1 MPNLE
6 HTNTDLT
13 PAAPGGFRG
22 LLSRLTRSRS
32 VLVGL
37 AAVVVLA
44 IAGSTWGYS
53 ALSKTVTL
61 SVDGKDQ
68 QVTAFGGTVG
78 DVLRSQGIA
87 VSARDVVA
95 PSADEKIDDGSK
107 ITVQYA
113 RPFRLAVDGGRAQ
126 TFWVTA
132 TTVSRALAQVGD
144 SYRGADL
151 SVSRGG
157 LIDRSGMTLQVVT
170 PKTLHVK
177 LGGHKTVK
185 RTVTALT
192 VGGALRELGVKADRL
207 DRVRPGRAHR
217 LHDGDRLV
225 FTDVRVV
232 KKRVANEVLDYGTV
246 HRDDASLAQGHTKV
260 ARAGRTGLRD
270 VTYRLLFRNGELVG
284 RSVLTQHVVR
294 RPVDQVV
301 EVGTKAPAPAPA
313 PAPKPVAN
321 FAGGSTV
328 WDQIAQCESG
338 GNWAANTGNGYYG
351 GLQFNVGTW
360 QSYGGSGL
368 PSSASRET
376 QIAIATKVRDASGG
390 YGAWPACSASLG
402 LPQ

>member
-1 MPNLE
+1 VPDLE
-6 HTNTDLT
+6 HTSPDLT
-13 PAAPGGFRG
+13 PAAPSGFRG
-22 LLSRLTRSRS
+22 RLSRLTRSRS

-37 AAVVVLA
+37 AAVVVLTV
-44 IAGSTWGYS
+44 AGSTWGYS

-61 SVDGKDQ
+61 SVDGKNQ

-78 DVLRSQGIA
+78 DVLRSQGIH

-95 PSADEKIDDGSK
+95 PSPDEKVDDGSK

-113 RPFRLAVDGGRAQ
+113 RPFRLAVDGGRPQ

-132 TTVSRALAQVGD
+132 DTVSRALAQVGA

-157 LIDRSGMTLQVVT
+157 LIDRSGMTLRVVT

-177 LGGHKTVK
+177 LGAHKTVK

-192 VGGALRELGVKADRL
+192 VGGALRELGVKL
-207 DRVRPGRAHR
+207 DKIDKTTPGRHHR
-217 LHDGDRLV
+217 IHDGDRLV
-225 FTDVRVV
+225 FTDLRAVEKHVSH
-232 KKRVANEVLDYGTV
+232 EVLDYGTV
-246 HRDDASLAQGHTKV
+246 HRDDASMAQGHTRV
-260 ARAGRTGLRD
+260 VRAGHTGLRN
-270 VTYRLLFRNGELVG
+270 VTYRLLYRNGELVG
-284 RSVLTQHVVR
+284 RTVLAQHVLR
-294 RPVDQVV
+294 QPVDEIL

-313 PAPKPVAN
+313 PAPAAN
-321 FAGGSTV
+321 YAGGSTV
-328 WDQIAQCESG
+328 WDQLAQCESG

-351 GLQFNVGTW
+351 GLQFTISTW

-376 QIAIATKVRDASGG
+376 QIAIATKIRDASGG